1 LLPAPDICERARL
14 ARDERFDGRF
24 VTAVVTTGVYCRPVC
39 PARPPAAANVR
50 YYRTPAAA
58 QDAGFRPCL
67 RCRPEQAR
75 QLPEWSL
82 GNGTVVRGLRLIEAG
97 LLDEAP
103 LAELAA
109 ALGVSTRHLNRLFQ
123 GELGATPASLA
134 RTRRVQLAK
143 RLIDTT
149 TLPLA
154 SVAMHA
160 GFGSVR
166 RFNSELKAA
175 YGRPPSA
182 LRRGR
187 GSRRPGDRL
196 RLTLPVR
203 QPFDAPWV
211 FAFLGTRALA
221 GLEAVQ
227 GLRYRRLLAP
237 ELGAAGWLEVR
248 WQDGALVLDAPSLER
263 WPLAELLP
271 RLRRVF
277 DLAAD
282 PAVIAE
288 HLAQDDRFAPVCRG
302 CAGLRVPGAWD
313 GFETAVRA
321 VLGQQVSVARATALA
336 QALVARFGD
345 GGFPT
350 PAVLARADVSAIG
363 MPGQR
368 GEAVRAL
375 ARAVADGEL
384 RLDETAGADE
394 LEAALRALPGI
405 GPWTA
410 AYIGMRVAR
419 DPDAFPASDWVVL
432 KMLDAT
438 PGQARRLAQRWRP
451 WRAYAVMWLWHEAE
465 RARRAGTWH
474 SDKRSAAPTRRR

>member
-1 LLPAPDICERARL
+1 MIPAPAICERARL

-24 VTAVVTTGVYCRPVC
+24 VVAVVTTGVYCRPVC
-39 PARPPAAANVR
+39 PAKPPAAANVR
-50 YYRTPAAA
+50 YFGTPAAA

-67 RCRPEQAR
+67 RCRPESAR
-75 QLPEWSL
+75 HLPEWTL
-82 GNGTVVRGLRLIEAG
+82 ANGTVLRGLRLIEAG

-103 LAELAA
+103 VAELAA
-109 ALGVSTRHLNRLFQ
+109 TLGVSSRHLDRLFRA
-123 GELGATPASLA
+123 ELGATPAALA

-154 SVAMHA
+154 TVAMHA

-175 YGRPPSA
+175 YGRPPGA

-187 GSRRPGDRL
+187 GTRRADRL
-196 RLTLPVR
+196 RLVLPVR
-203 QPFDAPWV
+203 APYDPHWV
-211 FAFLGTRALA
+211 FGFLGKRALA
-221 GLEAVQ
+221 GLEEVR
-227 GLRYRRLLAP
+227 GLCYRRLLAP
-237 ELGAAGWLEVR
+237 ELGAQGWLEVC
-248 WQDGALVLDAPSLER
+248 WQDGALALDAPSLER
-263 WPLAELLP
+263 WPLGELLP

-282 PAVIAE
+282 PQVIADQ
-288 HLAQDDRFAPVCRG
+288 LARNARLAPFRQSCE
-302 CAGLRVPGAWD
+302 GLRVPGAWD

-336 QALVARFGD
+336 HALVARFGE
-345 GGFPT
+345 GSFPA
-350 PAVLARADVSAIG
+350 PAALAQADVSAIG

-368 GEAVRAL
+368 GAAVRAL
-375 ARAVADGEL
+375 ARAVARGEL
-384 RLDETAGADE
+384 RLDDTAGAAE
-394 LEAALRALPGI
+394 LEAALLALPGI

-438 PGQARRLAQRWRP
+438 PGQARRLAEGWRP

-465 RARRAGTWH
+465 RARREGTWN
-474 SDKRSAAPTRRR
+474 SEQRSAVPTRRR